1 MIHLIQIKQ
10 QLYLSLIVDRLC
22 KFDEFDFREIR
33 NLGDGMDAIE
43 NYMVSIVDKYGDNL
57 EEM

>member
-1 MIHLIQIKQ
+1 MIHLIQIKK

-33 NLGDGMDAIE
+33 NLDDGMDAIE

>member
-1 MIHLIQIKQ
+1 MIHLIQIKK

>member
-1 MIHLIQIKQ
+1 MIHLIQIKK

-43 NYMVSIVDKYGDNL
+43 NYMVSIVDKYGDNI